1 MDVPSLLS
9 PILEGIPSKP
19 GCYLMKDAEGRVIYV
34 GKAVQLRARV
44 RSYFHVSAG
53 HSPKTEEMVKHVAD
67 VEWIIV
73 GSELEALIL
82 EMNLIKRHRPKYNIR
97 LKDDKRYPYVKV
109 HWSDPFPKVTVT
121 RRMVDDGGRYYG
133 PYTSA
138 WAVHQTLDVLRK
150 IFPYLTCDRVITGQD
165 PRACLYYDIKL
176 CLAPCIGAIDQ
187 AGYRAM
193 IADLCAFLEGK
204 TDDVIA
210 HLHGEMERAS
220 AALAYER
227 AAALRDQLWAIEK
240 VVEGQKV
247 VSQDRVDS
255 DVIAFARDQGDACV
269 QVFFIRGGKLVG
281 REYFVLE
288 GAQQADDREV
298 VGAFLTQFY
307 TEAAYVPERL
317 VLPTDIEEARIVEA
331 WLRGRRGGAKVE
343 ISVPA
348 SGPQRELVELAA
360 ENAAETLAGLRAQ
373 WEADR
378 TKHVQALAELQQ
390 ALGLASPPNRIE
402 AYDISNLQGTSAA
415 GSMVIFEQGAPN
427 RRLYRRFN
435 IKTVQGQDDFASME
449 EVLRRRFHRWSVVR
463 EESEKPGGKLDPSFG
478 RLPDLLIVDG
488 GKGQLG
494 RAQEVVRQAG
504 LQGAF
509 PLIGLAKAHEEIYR
523 PGEPTPIILPRG
535 SHGLHLM
542 QRIRDEAHRVALSQ
556 HQTQRTRS
564 GLASQLEAIPGIG
577 PSRRRALLL
586 AFGDVE
592 RIRTAPVEELMDV
605 PGISRQIALRVKSG
619 L

>member
-1 MDVPSLLS
+1 
-9 PILEGIPSKP
+9 
-19 GCYLMKDAEGRVIYV
+19 
-34 GKAVQLRARV
+34 
-44 RSYFHVSAG
+44 
-53 HSPKTEEMVKHVAD
+53 MVV
-67 VEWIIV
+67 
-73 GSELEALIL
+73 
-82 EMNLIKRHRPKYNIR
+82 
-97 LKDDKRYPYVKV
+97 
-109 HWSDPFPKVTVT
+109 
-121 RRMVDDGGRYYG
+121 
-133 PYTSA
+133 
-138 WAVHQTLDVLRK
+138 
-150 IFPYLTCDRVITGQD
+150 
-165 PRACLYYDIKL
+165 
-176 CLAPCIGAIDQ
+176 
-187 AGYRAM
+187 
-193 IADLCAFLEGK
+193 
-204 TDDVIA
+204 
-210 HLHGEMERAS
+210 
-220 AALAYER
+220 
-227 AAALRDQLWAIEK
+227 
-240 VVEGQKV
+240 
-247 VSQDRVDS
+247 
-255 DVIAFARDQGDACV
+255 
-269 QVFFIRGGKLVG
+269 
-281 REYFVLE
+281 
-288 GAQQADDREV
+288 
-298 VGAFLTQFY
+298 
-307 TEAAYVPERL
+307 
-317 VLPTDIEEARIVEA
+317 
-331 WLRGRRGGAKVE
+331 
-343 ISVPA
+343 
-348 SGPQRELVELAA
+348 
-360 ENAAETLAGLRAQ
+360 
-373 WEADR
+373 
-378 TKHVQALAELQQ
+378 
-390 ALGLASPPNRIE
+390 
-402 AYDISNLQGTSAA
+402 
-415 GSMVIFEQGAPN
+415 FEQGAPN

>member
-1 MDVPSLLS
+1 MDVASGLG
-9 PILEGIPSKP
+9 PILEGIPAKP

-44 RSYFHVSAG
+44 RSYFHASAG
-53 HSPKTEEMVKHVAD
+53 HSRKTEEMVTHVAG
-67 VEWIIV
+67 VEWIVV

-82 EMNLIKRHRPKYNIR
+82 EMNLIKRHRPKYNVR

-109 HWSDPFPKVTVT
+109 HWADPFPKVTVT
-121 RRMVDDGGRYYG
+121 RRMEDDGGRYFG

-165 PRACLYYDIKL
+165 PRACLYHDIRL
-176 CLAPCIGAIDQ
+176 CLAPCIGAVDQ
-187 AGYRAM
+187 NGYRAM

-204 TDDVIA
+204 TDEVVA
-210 HLHGEMERAS
+210 HLKSEMAQAA

-247 VSQDRVDS
+247 VSQERIDS
-255 DVIAFARDQGDACV
+255 DVIAFARDQEDTCV
-269 QVFFIRGGKLVG
+269 QVFLIRGGKLIG
-281 REYFVLE
+281 REYFILE
-288 GAQQADDREV
+288 GAHQADDREV
-298 VGAFLTQFY
+298 VTAFLKQFY
-307 TEAAYVPERL
+307 TEAAAVPERL
-317 VLPTDIEEARIVEA
+317 VLPTEIEEARIIEA
-331 WLRGRRGGAKVE
+331 WLRGRRAGRPVE
-343 ISVPA
+343 ISVPV

-373 WEADR
+373 WAADR
-378 TKHVQALAELQQ
+378 SKHVQALAELQQ
-390 ALGLASPPNRIE
+390 ALGLSEPPNRFVCS
-402 AYDISNLQGTSAA
+402 DRSTLPGTAAA
-415 GSMVIFEQGAPN
+415 GSMVVFDQGAPA

-449 EVLRRRFHRWSVVR
+449 EVLRRRFRRWKLAR
-463 EESEKPGGKLDPSFG
+463 EEAEKPGGKLDGAFG
-478 RLPDLLIVDG
+478 RLPELLIVDG

-494 RAQEVVRQAG
+494 RAVQVLAESELA
-504 LQGAF
+504 GAF
-509 PLIGLAKAHEEIYR
+509 GVIGLAKSHEELYR
-523 PGEPTPIILPRG
+523 PGESQPVILPRG
-535 SHGLHLM
+535 SAGLHLL

-556 HQTQRTRS
+556 HQTVRERT
-564 GLASQLEAIPGIG
+564 GLASQLDSIPGIG
-577 PSRRRALLL
+577 PARRRALLR
-586 AFGDVE
+586 AFGDLE
-592 RIRTAPVEELMDV
+592 KIRRAPVEELMGV
-605 PGISRQIALRVKSG
+605 PGISRQIAQRVKAA